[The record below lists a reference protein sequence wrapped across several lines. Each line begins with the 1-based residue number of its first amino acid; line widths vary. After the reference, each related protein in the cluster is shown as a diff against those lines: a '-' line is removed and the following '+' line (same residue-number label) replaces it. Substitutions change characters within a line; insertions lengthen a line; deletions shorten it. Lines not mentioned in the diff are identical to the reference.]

1 VMKKD
6 KAGLGAHQPVPW
18 KRSGTN
24 AERGV
29 QSVEETLAHG
39 QRTIYSRD
47 IVFAPVPSFI
57 Y

>member
-1 VMKKD
+1 MMKKD